1 MPQKSFEDFL
11 KDHSSQFAPA
21 PKAGNWEAIAN
32 ALPSEKKNR
41 RVLWIWL
48 SAACITITGPLSLL
62 HYNPSKSSST
72 ATSNSGPEQVAKQSA
87 FLPGD
92 SLVKTPA
99 PNTIAKI
106 LPEITTPQRTLI
118 KAPIPV
124 IRKAER
130 ILASRVVVNTTPSD
144 VKEPEMTAHIPEP
157 EYEIITIDTTPVL
170 KKDTSIKLFKSKKD
184 IKNDRNRQLK
194 HYLGLELASYFTD
207 TRTEVN
213 YSNTAAFNGPPSP
226 SNPNEYKRNET
237 DKALPG
243 VQIGLAYS
251 VQRKSGSIKTGLY
264 YQQINYAI
272 QVYNV
277 NQNSLVGSGGRISNF
292 DYNSSDSFAA
302 GEGGMVKNSFRY
314 LSIPL
319 EYWRESFSMNRWHLI
334 YGAGIRGNFLLS
346 NKGINS
352 QYSGYYVKT
361 PIADRSVIQNFHM
374 SVNAGIG
381 ISRDFFGQRYSWYLN
396 AIYAR
401 SLSDIENSVVA
412 TGYQNFGLS
421 AGIRYRLNNKF

>member
-11 KDHSSQFAPA
+11 KDHSSQFAPT
-21 PKAGNWEAIAN
+21 PKAGNWEAIAK
-32 ALPSEKKNR
+32 ALPSEKKKR
-41 RVLWIWL
+41 RALWIWL
-48 SAACITITGPLSLL
+48 SAACLAITGTLSLL
-62 HYNPSKSSST
+62 HYNPSNSAIT
-72 ATSNSGPEQVAKQSA
+72 TTSNSGINQLSKQSTS
-87 FLPGD
+87 LPGD
-92 SLVKTPA
+92 SLVKKTA
-99 PNTIAKI
+99 PNISVKT
-106 LPEITTPQRTLI
+106 LPEINIPQRTLI

-130 ILASRVVVNTTPSD
+130 ILASRDIVNNSLSD
-144 VKEPEMTAHIPEP
+144 VKEPEMTAPIPEP
-157 EYEIITIDTTPVL
+157 EYEIVTVDTTPVL
-170 KKDTSIKLFKSKKD
+170 KKDTSIQLFKSKKD

-213 YSNTAAFNGPPSP
+213 YSNAAAFNGPPSP

-243 VQIGLAYS
+243 LQIGLAYS

-277 NQNSLVGSGGRISNF
+277 NQNSLIGSAGRNGNF

-319 EYWRESFSMNRWHLI
+319 EYWRESFSLNRWHLI
-334 YGAGIRGNFLLS
+334 YGAGIRSHFLLS

-361 PIADRSVIQNFHM
+361 PIADKSVIQNFHM

-381 ISRDFFGQRYSWYLN
+381 ISRDFFGQKYSWFLN
-396 AIYAR
+396 ATYAR
-401 SLSDIENSVVA
+401 SLSDIENSIVS

>member
-1 MPQKSFEDFL
+1 MPQKSFEDIL
-11 KDHSSQFAPA
+11 KDHSSQFAPT
-21 PKAGNWEAIAN
+21 PKAGNWEAIAS
-32 ALPSEKKNR
+32 ALPSEKKKR
-41 RVLWIWL
+41 RALWIWL
-48 SAACITITGPLSLL
+48 SAACIAISGTLSLL
-62 HYNPSKSSST
+62 HYNPSKSAIT
-72 ATSNSGPEQVAKQSA
+72 TNSNSGPEQATKQSA
-87 FLPGD
+87 SLAGD
-92 SLVKTPA
+92 SLVKTTA
-99 PNTIAKI
+99 PNTSAKI
-106 LPEITTPQRTLI
+106 LPEITTPQRTVI

-130 ILASRVVVNTTPSD
+130 IPANRVFVNNTTSD
-144 VKEPEMTAHIPEP
+144 AIAPEMSTSIPAP

-170 KKDTSIKLFKSKKD
+170 KKDSSIKTFKSKKE

-194 HYLGLELASYFTD
+194 HYLGLELASYYTD
-207 TRTEVN
+207 TRTKVN

-243 VQIGLAYS
+243 LQIGVTYS
-251 VQRKSGSIKTGLY
+251 VQRKSASIKTGLY

-277 NQNSLVGSGGRISNF
+277 NQNSLIGSAGRNSNF

-319 EYWRESFSMNRWHLI
+319 EYWRESFSLNRWHLI
-334 YGAGIRGNFLLS
+334 YGAGLRSHFLLN

-352 QYSGYYVKT
+352 QLSGYYVKT
-361 PIADRSVIQNFHM
+361 PIADKSVIQNFHM
-374 SVNAGIG
+374 SFNAGIG
-381 ISRDFFGQRYSWYLN
+381 ISRDFFGQKYSWYLN
-396 AIYAR
+396 ATYAR
-401 SLSDIENSVVA
+401 SLSDIENSVVS
-412 TGYQNFGLS
+412 TGYQNFGLN
-421 AGIRYRLNNKF
+421 AGIRYRLTK